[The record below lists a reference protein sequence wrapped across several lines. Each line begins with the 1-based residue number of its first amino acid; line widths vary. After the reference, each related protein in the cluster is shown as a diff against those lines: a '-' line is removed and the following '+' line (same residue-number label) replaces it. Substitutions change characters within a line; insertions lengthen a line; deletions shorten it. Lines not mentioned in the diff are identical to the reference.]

1 MLCSIVAAAKTEPRH
16 NRSQAMSLHRVIEE
30 FSSRVEKCRTASE
43 LFNLVEAAAREIG
56 FPRVALVHGLWFRR
70 PSRRLI
76 RIDNFG
82 EWSDIFIERQYYLDD
97 PALLAAQRTNTAFRW
112 THMHELIA
120 YSRRQRAILAE
131 AGRHGLRTGFTLPVG
146 VIGEPP
152 GCCSFTRDTDDLP
165 SRWHCRAA
173 ALIGA
178 EAFREARRLHGYPA
192 HAARTPQ
199 VSPRKLEVLQLAA
212 LGKTDPEIAIILG
225 LKPSTV
231 ESYMAQLRLSFD
243 VYSRSQLTAQALRFG
258 LVAYEDAIPGF

>member
-1 MLCSIVAAAKTEPRH
+1 
-16 NRSQAMSLHRVIEE
+16 MSLHGLIEE
-30 FSSRVEKCRTASE
+30 FTSQAPRCRTATD
-43 LFNLVEAAAREIG
+43 LFGLVEAAARDIG

-82 EWSDIFIERQYYLDD
+82 EWADIFIERKYYYDD
-97 PALLAAQRTNTAFRW
+97 PGLLASQRTNAAFAW
-112 THMHELIA
+112 TQMRELIA
-120 YSRRQRAILAE
+120 CTERQHTILAE

-146 VIGEPP
+146 VVGEPP
-152 GCCSFTRDTDDLP
+152 GCCSFARSADDLP
-165 SRWHCRAA
+165 SRWHCRAV

-192 HAARTPQ
+192 NAKRAPHL
-199 VSPRKLEVLQLAA
+199 SDRKLEVLQLAA
-212 LGKTDPEIAIILG
+212 LGKTDREIAIILG

-231 ESYMAQLRLSFD
+231 ETYMAQLRQSFD

-258 LVAYEDAIPGF
+258 LVAYEDAISGF